1 MIPSINN
8 LYGRDGF
15 WWWYGVVEDRD
26 DPEKLGRCRVRI
38 LGYHI
43 DNKEILPTVDLPW
56 AIPVMSMANAGLSG
70 KGMAP
75 VGPLPGTWVVGFF
88 ADGKDCQQPVMFG
101 TAMAREPNTR
111 ACATN
116 NEQTTAYSD
125 NVLKDGSGNPVRDS
139 SGNPIKVGQDTSTTV
154 TAVPTNNTGPLI
166 SVVGDSI
173 AVGTGGAL
181 TKIQDGVQV
190 LATVG
195 HRVNQSID
203 AINATPSIKNPRF
216 AVVSIGSNDIVKGKG
231 NPSRLSTGIETIRT
245 QLAAKAYVWILPYD
259 SLAKSTVKAVADKYG
274 DKTIDLD
281 RYPTSDTIHPTSYAN
296 VAKDVKALLATIGTN
311 VPDPNQAPKA
321 NNNLNTGVQP
331 GSFILRDLPPLSKS
345 DVQILMHAIGKAE
358 TGSIPG
364 GVQNYSKE
372 NTIGYVGK
380 YQFGAAALTSRGW
393 LEWTTNDKGKRVA
406 YSNKAMIAGTAPWTG
421 KDGVRNLS
429 DWKTNG
435 LAQERAMFDLLE
447 TNWRFLSSKGA
458 ITPNG
463 NKCEVAGL
471 LHIAHLLGSGG
482 ALKYKNGINGKDA
495 FGASGEDVYKIS
507 YEAVCSGGK
516 TYPSLAEARAKPVVS
531 RPPPAGEAP
540 VANNGVQPP
549 PNTDPAQ
556 ALNDPRVGNPPAFS
570 DPSGTYPKCDYNNH
584 PDTNKLAT
592 GEDTNNTIVG
602 LKNQR
607 MINGIRIANDD
618 DTWDEPD
625 SPYCGR
631 YPYNHVMESEAGHV
645 VEIDNT
651 PNHERIHIYHKS
663 GTFFE
668 IDKNGTLRQHVQGDS
683 YEVYVRNRR
692 LYVRG
697 DMDVTIDGKGRILVE
712 DALELDVWGA
722 SNINIRNN
730 ANINISGNAN
740 VSVTGDLKARA
751 KNIDLLAEKIS
762 LESTAD
768 FNLKVGGAM
777 NLQAAGKT
785 SIISGN
791 NLDITAANTNI
802 DGGDIN
808 FNSGLASPTAAS
820 ASGAGSVAV
829 PDPAKSPAS
838 ENLPDLIVN
847 TCDPVE
853 ASLISIDTPEDAP
866 RAQAYVDREV
876 AKGTISP
883 EVKSDNDALA
893 KQGCKRSN
901 TTKPEAKQGRPVDR
915 NEFNS
920 YTEFPHTLKLS
931 RHFNLGQL
939 TDRCPLGGRGDPKNL
954 QPNKGLSKAQICANL
969 KALAVNVLDPI
980 KDRYPNMLVTNAFRA
995 GANQAQHGNGEAAD
1009 IQLQG
1014 VPASAYFDFAVWIK
1028 DNLPFDQLLIE
1039 STGPNRFWIHIS
1051 YRDGANRPS
1060 SANNKVGTLIP
1071 GVKNGFK
1078 PFLCDLS

>member
-43 DNKEILPTVDLPW
+43 DNKEILPTEDLPW
-56 AIPVMSMANAGLSG
+56 AIPVMSMANAGVSG
-70 KGMAP
+70 KGLAP

-101 TAMAREPNTR
+101 TAMAREPNNR

-116 NEQTTAYSD
+116 NAQDAAYAP
-125 NVLKDGSGNPVRDS
+125 NVLKDSSGNPVRDS
-139 SGNPIKVGQDTSTTV
+139 SGNPILVGQDTSTTV
-154 TAVPTNNTGPLI
+154 TAVPTTNTGPLI
-166 SVVGDSI
+166 SVIGDSI
-173 AVGTGGAL
+173 AVGTAAAL
-181 TKIQDGVQV
+181 TKIQDSVQTV
-190 LATVG
+190 ATVG
-195 HRVNQSID
+195 HRSNQVLD
-203 AINATPSIKNPRF
+203 AINASDSILNPRF
-216 AVVSIGSNDIVKGKG
+216 AVISVGSNDIVQGKG
-231 NPSRLSTGIETIRT
+231 STTRLTANLELIRS
-245 QLAAKAYVWILPYD
+245 QMSAKAYVWILPYD
-259 SLAKSTVKAVADKYG
+259 SVAKATVRTLANKYG

-281 RYPTSDTIHPTSYAN
+281 SYPTSDNLHPTSYAN
-296 VAKDVKALLATIGTN
+296 LAKDIKVLLASIGTN
-311 VPDPNQAPKA
+311 ITDPGSPART

-345 DVQILMHAIGKAE
+345 NVQILMNAIGKIE
-358 TGSIPG
+358 TSSIPG
-364 GVQNYSKE
+364 GVQNYSTQ
-372 NTIGYVGK
+372 NTLGFVGK

-393 LEWTTNDKGKRVA
+393 LDWKTNAKGKRVA
-406 YSNKAMIAGTAPWTG
+406 YTNKEMIAGTAPWTG
-421 KDGVRNLS
+421 KDGVNSLS

-435 LAQERAMFDLLE
+435 PAQERAMFDLLE
-447 TNWRFLSSKGA
+447 SNWKFLSSRGV
-458 ITPNG
+458 ITASSDP
-463 NKCEVAGL
+463 CEAAGL
-471 LHIAHLLGSGG
+471 LHVAHLLGPGG
-482 ALKYKNGINGKDA
+482 ALKYKNGIVGKDA
-495 FGASGEDVYKIS
+495 YGASGEDVYKVS
-507 YEAVCSGGK
+507 YQAVCSGGR
-516 TYPSLAEARAKPVVS
+516 TYPTLDEARSATAARPV
-531 RPPPAGEAP
+531 PAGEAP
-540 VANNGVQPP
+540 TKNNGLQPAP
-549 PNTDPAQ
+549 TADTAGP
-556 ALNDPRVGNPPAFS
+556 LNDPRLGNPPGFA
-570 DPSGTYPKCDYNNH
+570 DPSGTYPSCDYNNH

-592 GEDTNNTIVG
+592 GEDTDNTIVG

-607 MINGIRIANDD
+607 MVKGIRIANDE

-697 DMDVTIDGKGRILVE
+697 DMDVTIDGRGRILVE

-722 SNINIRNN
+722 STINIRNN
-730 ANINISGNAN
+730 ATVNISGDADL
-740 VSVTGDLKARA
+740 SVTGDLRARA
-751 KNIDLLAEKIS
+751 KNIAMLAEKIN
-762 LESTAD
+762 LEATSD

-777 NLQAAGKT
+777 NLQADGR
-785 SIISGN
+785 SSVISGN
-791 NLDITAANTNI
+791 DLNITAANTNI

-808 FNSGLASPTAAS
+808 FNSGLANPTSAESSDAANVLD
-820 ASGAGSVAV
+820 A
-829 PDPAKSPAS
+829 DPAKTPAS
-838 ENLPDLIVN
+838 ENLPDLPVN
-847 TCDPVE
+847 VCDPVE
-853 ASLISIDTPEDAP
+853 ASIISVDSPEDAT
-866 RAQAYVDREV
+866 RAEAYVDQQIQSG
-876 AKGTISP
+876 ALPASI
-883 EVKSDNDALA
+883 KSDNDALA

-915 NEFNS
+915 NEFNG

-939 TDRCPLGGRGDPKNL
+939 TDRCPLGGRGDPKKL
-954 QPNKGLSKAQICANL
+954 QANKGLSKAQICSNL

-995 GANQAQHGNGEAAD
+995 GADQAQHGNGQAAD
-1009 IQLQG
+1009 IQLVG
-1014 VPASAYFDFAVWIK
+1014 AKNSDYFDFAVWIK

-1039 STGPNRFWIHIS
+1039 TSGPDRFWIHVS
-1051 YRDGANRPS
+1051 YVDGANRPS
-1060 SANNKVGTLIP
+1060 SANNKVGTLVP
-1071 GVKNGFK
+1071 GAKNGFK